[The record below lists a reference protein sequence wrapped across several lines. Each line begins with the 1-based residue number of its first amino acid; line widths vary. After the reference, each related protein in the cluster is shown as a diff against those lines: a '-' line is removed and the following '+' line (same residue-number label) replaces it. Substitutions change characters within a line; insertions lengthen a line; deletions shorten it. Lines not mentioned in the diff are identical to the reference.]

1 MWGMW
6 GQQQQEGVSSANMRK
21 GLDASFSH
29 KLRPDKG
36 FINRRA
42 KPPRCD
48 FICSWVARN
57 SWRPKNMNQIR
68 GAPILKNLHKGSF
81 RHPI

>member
-1 MWGMW
+1 MW
-6 GQQQQEGVSSANMRK
+6 GQQQQEGVSSANVRK

-36 FINRRA
+36 FINRRE

-48 FICSWVARN
+48 FICSWVARH
-57 SWRPKNMNQIR
+57 SWRPKHMNQIR
-68 GAPILKNLHKGSF
+68 GTPILKNLHKGSSW
-81 RHPI
+81 HPI

>member
-36 FINRRA
+36 FINRRE

-48 FICSWVARN
+48 FTWGWDARH
-57 SWRPKNMNQIR
+57 SRRPKNMNKTR
-68 GAPILKNLHKGSF
+68 GTPILKNLQKGSF